1 MSAGNGADVVRD
13 RKAKSILR
21 ELADL
26 KRELAKHN
34 RRTEAM
40 YDRRRVLFTEGQAL
54 DPPLLQR
61 EMAKAHGVSEV
72 AVTAALRKTRQPA

>member
-1 MSAGNGADVVRD
+1 MTEAARNRRA
-13 RKAKSILR
+13 AAILR

-26 KRELAKHN
+26 QRELAKHN
-34 RRTEAM
+34 ARTEAL
-40 YDRRRVLFTEGQAL
+40 YGRRLALFTEGQAL